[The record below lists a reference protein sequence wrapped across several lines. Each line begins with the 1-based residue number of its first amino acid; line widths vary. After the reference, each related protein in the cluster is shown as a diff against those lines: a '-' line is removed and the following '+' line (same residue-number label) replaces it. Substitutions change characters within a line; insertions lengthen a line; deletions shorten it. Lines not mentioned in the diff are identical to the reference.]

1 MISFKNNTN
10 LTIQTFIEHQMKSL
24 EIQRFL
30 MKYRKDINQI
40 EKQKIKLIK
49 EILCILRFQEI

>member
-1 MISFKNNTN
+1 M
-10 LTIQTFIEHQMKSL
+10 TIQTFIEHQMKSL